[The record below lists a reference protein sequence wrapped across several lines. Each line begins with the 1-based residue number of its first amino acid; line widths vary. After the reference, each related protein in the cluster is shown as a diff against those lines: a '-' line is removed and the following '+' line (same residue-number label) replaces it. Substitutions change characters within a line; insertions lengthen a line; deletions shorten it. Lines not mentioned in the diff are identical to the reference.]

1 MALEKG
7 AVVDGI
13 VIGITNFGAFVE
25 LPENKVGLIHISE
38 VSNVFVKDVHD
49 FLTVKQKVTVKVV
62 SIDEKGK
69 IGLSM
74 KALMPPAEQKN
85 EHGGEG
91 RKFEGRK
98 FEGRKPGEHHG
109 DRKPGERR
117 FSGERKFEGR
127 PGGAGRPQ
135 GPMSFEDKLS
145 RFLKESD
152 DRLLDLKRNTESK
165 RGGRGA
171 RRGD

>member
-13 VIGITNFGAFVE
+13 VTGITNFGAFVE

-98 FEGRKPGEHHG
+98 FEGRKPG

>member
-13 VIGITNFGAFVE
+13 VTGITNFGAFVE

-74 KALMPPAEQKN
+74 KALMPLRN
-85 EHGGEG
+85 
-91 RKFEGRK
+91 RKMNMAGKAGSLKAVNSKAANRVNIMVIENQEKDVLAGNASSKAAQVVQVVR
-98 FEGRKPGEHHG
+98 R
-109 DRKPGERR
+109 DR
-117 FSGERKFEGR
+117 
-127 PGGAGRPQ
+127 
-135 GPMSFEDKLS
+135 
-145 RFLKESD
+145 
-152 DRLLDLKRNTESK
+152 
-165 RGGRGA
+165 
-171 RRGD
+171 

>member
-1 MALEKG
+1 
-7 AVVDGI
+7 
-13 VIGITNFGAFVE
+13 
-25 LPENKVGLIHISE
+25 
-38 VSNVFVKDVHD
+38 
-49 FLTVKQKVTVKVV
+49 
-62 SIDEKGK
+62 
-69 IGLSM
+69 
-74 KALMPPAEQKN
+74 MPPAEQIN

-91 RKFEGRK
+91 RKIEGRK

>member
-13 VIGITNFGAFVE
+13 VTGITNFGAFVE

-91 RKFEGRK
+91 SLKAVNSKAANRVNIMVIENQEKDVLAGNASSKAAQVVQVVR
-98 FEGRKPGEHHG
+98 R
-109 DRKPGERR
+109 DR
-117 FSGERKFEGR
+117 
-127 PGGAGRPQ
+127 
-135 GPMSFEDKLS
+135 
-145 RFLKESD
+145 
-152 DRLLDLKRNTESK
+152 
-165 RGGRGA
+165 
-171 RRGD
+171 

>member
-1 MALEKG
+1 MPEVAADDHG
-7 AVVDGI
+7 SHQVSHRQPGPDDDG
-13 VIGITNFGAFVE
+13 
-25 LPENKVGLIHISE
+25 
-38 VSNVFVKDVHD
+38 
-49 FLTVKQKVTVKVV
+49 
-62 SIDEKGK
+62 
-69 IGLSM
+69 
-74 KALMPPAEQKN
+74 
-85 EHGGEG
+85 
-91 RKFEGRK
+91 
-98 FEGRKPGEHHG
+98 
-109 DRKPGERR
+109 
-117 FSGERKFEGR
+117 SGEGR

>member
-13 VIGITNFGAFVE
+13 VTGITNFGAFVS

-49 FLTVKQKVTVKVV
+49 FLKVKDKVTVKVV
-62 SIDEKGK
+62 SIDDKGK
-69 IGLSM
+69 IGLSL
-74 KALMPPAEQKN
+74 KALMPPAPERKSA
-85 EHGGEG
+85 GEN
-91 RKFEGRK
+91 RHFENRHFENKKFEGKKR
-98 FEGRKPGEHHG
+98 FESKPFHG
-109 DRKPGERR
+109 APR
-117 FSGERKFEGR
+117 
-127 PGGAGRPQ
+127 AQ

>member
-13 VIGITNFGAFVE
+13 VTGITNFGAFVE

-74 KALMPPAEQKN
+74 NSKAANRVNIMVIENQEKDVLAGNASSKAAQVVQVV
-85 EHGGEG
+85 
-91 RKFEGRK
+91 RR
-98 FEGRKPGEHHG
+98 
-109 DRKPGERR
+109 DR
-117 FSGERKFEGR
+117 
-127 PGGAGRPQ
+127 
-135 GPMSFEDKLS
+135 
-145 RFLKESD
+145 
-152 DRLLDLKRNTESK
+152 
-165 RGGRGA
+165 
-171 RRGD
+171 

>member
-13 VIGITNFGAFVE
+13 VTGITNFGAFVS

-49 FLTVKQKVTVKVV
+49 FLKVKDKVTVKVV
-62 SIDEKGK
+62 SVDEKGK
-69 IGLSM
+69 IGLSL
-74 KALMPPAEQKN
+74 KALMPPAPMPE
-85 EHGGEG
+85 
-91 RKFEGRK
+91 
-98 FEGRKPGEHHG
+98 RKPGHSFENRH
-109 DRKPGERR
+109 
-117 FSGERKFEGR
+117 FEGKRFEGGNKHFEGGKRFEGKKRFEAKTFHGAPR
-127 PGGAGRPQ
+127 PA

-145 RFLKESD
+145 KFLKESD

>member
-13 VIGITNFGAFVE
+13 VTGITNFGAFVE

-85 EHGGEG
+85 EHGGE
-91 RKFEGRK
+91 
-98 FEGRKPGEHHG
+98 
-109 DRKPGERR
+109 
-117 FSGERKFEGR
+117 RKFEGR

>member
-13 VIGITNFGAFVE
+13 VTGITNFGAFVE

-74 KALMPPAEQKN
+74 KALMPPAEQKMN
-85 EHGGEG
+85 MAGKAGSLKAVNSKAANRVNIMVIENQEKDVLAGNASSKAAQVVQVV
-91 RKFEGRK
+91 RR
-98 FEGRKPGEHHG
+98 
-109 DRKPGERR
+109 DR
-117 FSGERKFEGR
+117 
-127 PGGAGRPQ
+127 
-135 GPMSFEDKLS
+135 
-145 RFLKESD
+145 
-152 DRLLDLKRNTESK
+152 
-165 RGGRGA
+165 
-171 RRGD
+171 

>member
-13 VIGITNFGAFVE
+13 VTGITNFGAFVQ

-49 FLTVKQKVTVKVV
+49 FLTLKQKVTVKVV

-69 IGLSM
+69 IGLSL

-85 EHGGEG
+85 NHGAGEH
-91 RKFEGRK
+91 RFTD
-98 FEGRKPGEHHG
+98 RKPGEHRFE
-109 DRKPGERR
+109 RKPGE
-117 FSGERKFEGR
+117 KHFEGR
-127 PGGAGRPQ
+127 KSTDRFGGVAARPA

-145 RFLKESD
+145 KFLKESD

>member
-13 VIGITNFGAFVE
+13 VTGITNFGAFVS

-49 FLTVKQKVTVKVV
+49 FLKVKDKVTVKVV
-62 SIDEKGK
+62 SIDDKGK
-69 IGLSM
+69 IGLSL
-74 KALMPPAEQKN
+74 KALMPPAPAPERKPA
-85 EHGGEG
+85 GEN
-91 RKFEGRK
+91 RHFENRHFENKKFEGKKR
-98 FEGRKPGEHHG
+98 FESKPFHG
-109 DRKPGERR
+109 APR
-117 FSGERKFEGR
+117 
-127 PGGAGRPQ
+127 AQ

>member
-13 VIGITNFGAFVE
+13 VTGITNFGAFVE

-69 IGLSM
+69 IGLSL
-74 KALMPPAEQKN
+74 KALMPPLEQKMN
-85 EHGGEG
+85 MVGT
-91 RKFEGRK
+91 
-98 FEGRKPGEHHG
+98 
-109 DRKPGERR
+109 
-117 FSGERKFEGR
+117 
-127 PGGAGRPQ
+127 AG
-135 GPMSFEDKLS
+135 S
-145 RFLKESD
+145 LKAV
-152 DRLLDLKRNTESK
+152 NSK
-165 RGGRGA
+165 AANQVNIMAIENQEKDVLAGNA
-171 RRGD
+171 SSKAVQAVQLVRRGQ

>member
-7 AVVDGI
+7 AIVDGI
-13 VIGITNFGAFVE
+13 VTGITNFGAFVQ

-69 IGLSM
+69 IGLSL
-74 KALMPPAEQKN
+74 KALMPPAEQK
-85 EHGGEG
+85 GERPAND
-91 RKFEGRK
+91 RKFA
-98 FEGRKPGEHHG
+98 
-109 DRKPGERR
+109 DRKPGERHFDR
-117 FSGERKFEGR
+117 KPGEKHFEGR
-127 PGGAGRPQ
+127 KFNDRFGGASRAA

-145 RFLKESD
+145 KFLKESD

>member
-13 VIGITNFGAFVE
+13 VTGITNFGAFVE

-98 FEGRKPGEHHG
+98 FEGR
-109 DRKPGERR
+109 
-117 FSGERKFEGR
+117 